1 LTQKRSPE
9 ETQRKCEI
17 PGYGVLAGT
26 GVLKITME
34 RHDDATLLHADG
46 EVELAT
52 AARLAA
58 ELAACSGEILLDLR
72 SVTFIDCAGVTV
84 LVDATHR
91 AAIGGGRL
99 RIVPGRAVQR
109 LSDIL
114 GLAGELHL
122 EDELSLRRR
131 HPRPAVDG

>member
-1 LTQKRSPE
+1 MFSEGTH
-9 ETQRKCEI
+9 RKCEM

-26 GVLKITME
+26 GVLKITVE
-34 RHDDATLLHADG
+34 HHDDATLLHADG
-46 EVELAT
+46 EIELAT

-58 ELAACSGEILLDLR
+58 ALADCSGEILLDLR

-84 LVDATHR
+84 LVNATHR
-91 AAIGGGRL
+91 AAGGGGRL

-131 HPRPAVDG
+131 RARPPADG